1 MPGLLRAEARK
12 IASTRLW
19 WALLIP
25 VSLLTVSIN
34 LFGSFVGMGLGD
46 LGGDPSP
53 VLLASLAYALGLTGV
68 FAAVHGIVS
77 AAGEFRHRTIT
88 TTYLASGGRGR
99 VLVAKMLAAGVVG
112 VGYAATA
119 VLLGLVAGL
128 IGQGDAW
135 PPALGALATVAGTGL
150 LVCWLWSVIGVALGT
165 VLTNQ
170 VAVLVLGLVYI
181 LAGEN
186 VLSVALTSGG
196 DRLVEPSA
204 FARLAAYL
212 PVNAGDVA
220 LYDLPA
226 RELAGE
232 RYGPLVVEQLVGVAE
247 PPPGWVAL
255 LVLAVWAAA
264 AAATGWVVGGRRDV
278 T

>member
-1 MPGLLRAEARK
+1 MPGLLRAEVRK
-12 IASTRLW
+12 IVSTRLW

-34 LFGSFVGMGLGD
+34 LFGGVVGMGLGD
-46 LGGDPSP
+46 VGGDRSP
-53 VLLASLAYALGLTGV
+53 VLLASLAYALGLAGV

-77 AAGEFRHRTIT
+77 AAGEFRHGTIT
-88 TTYLASGGRGR
+88 TTYLTAGGRGR
-99 VLVAKMLAAGVVG
+99 VLVAKMATAGMVG

-128 IGQGDAW
+128 IGQGEAR
-135 PPALGALATVAGTGL
+135 PPATGALATVAGTGV
-150 LVCWLWSVIGVALGT
+150 LVCLLWSVIGVALGT
-165 VLTNQ
+165 MVSNQ
-170 VAVLVLGLVYI
+170 VAALVVGLVYI
-181 LAGEN
+181 LVGEN
-186 VLSVALTSGG
+186 VLSVVLTSGG
-196 DRLVEPSA
+196 DRLAEPSA
-204 FARLAAYL
+204 FGRLTAYL
-212 PVNAGDVA
+212 PVNAGDIA

-232 RYGPLVVEQLVGVAE
+232 QFGGLVVEQLVGVAA

-255 LVLAVWAAA
+255 LVLAVWAGA
-264 AAATGWVVGGRRDV
+264 AAATGWMVGSRRDV